1 MNYDEMA
8 VEILEQI
15 TELDGL
21 SEDKDL
27 DLFEA
32 GLLDSLAVIEV
43 IVQIEVMTGV
53 KLQPTDFV
61 REDISSVDNLSAFL
75 RNKEIKNETVQDYFD
90 CIVNNSN

>member
-21 SEDKDL
+21 SEDKDF

-32 GLLDSLAVIEV
+32 GLLDSLAVIEI
-43 IVQIEVMTGV
+43 IVQIEAMTGV
-53 KLQPTDFV
+53 KLQPTDFIS
-61 REDISSVDNLSAFL
+61 EDISNVNNLSLFL
-75 RNKEIKNETVQDYFD
+75 KTKGIKNEAH
-90 CIVNNSN
+90 

>member
-53 KLQPTDFV
+53 RLQPTDFV

-75 RNKEIKNETVQDYFD
+75 QNKEIKK
-90 CIVNNSN
+90 

>member
-1 MNYDEMA
+1 MNYDDMA

-43 IVQIEVMTGV
+43 IVQIEAMTGV
-53 KLQPTDFV
+53 KLQPTDFI
-61 REDISSVDNLSAFL
+61 REDISKVNNLSLFL
-75 RNKEIKNETVQDYFD
+75 KTKGIKNEAH
-90 CIVNNSN
+90 

>member
-21 SEDKDL
+21 SWDKDL

-75 RNKEIKNETVQDYFD
+75 RNKEIKK
-90 CIVNNSN
+90 

>member
-1 MNYDEMA
+1 MNYDDMA

-43 IVQIEVMTGV
+43 IVQIEAMTGV
-53 KLQPTDFV
+53 KLQPTDFI
-61 REDISSVDNLSAFL
+61 REDISNVNNLSRFL
-75 RNKEIKNETVQDYFD
+75 KTKGIKNEAH
-90 CIVNNSN
+90 

>member
-1 MNYDEMA
+1 MNYDDMA

-27 DLFEA
+27 DLFET

-43 IVQIEVMTGV
+43 IVQIEAMTGV
-53 KLQPTDFV
+53 KLQPTDFI
-61 REDISSVDNLSAFL
+61 REDISNVNNLSLFL
-75 RNKEIKNETVQDYFD
+75 KTKGIKNEAH
-90 CIVNNSN
+90 

>member
-43 IVQIEVMTGV
+43 IVQIEAMTGV
-53 KLQPTDFV
+53 KLQPTDFI
-61 REDISSVDNLSAFL
+61 REDISNVNNLSLFL
-75 RNKEIKNETVQDYFD
+75 KTKGIKNEAH
-90 CIVNNSN
+90 

>member
-43 IVQIEVMTGV
+43 IVQIEAMTGV
-53 KLQPTDFV
+53 KLQPTDFI
-61 REDISSVDNLSAFL
+61 REDISNVNNLSFFL
-75 RNKEIKNETVQDYFD
+75 KTKGIKNEAH
-90 CIVNNSN
+90 

>member
-1 MNYDEMA
+1 MKYDEMA

-27 DLFEA
+27 DSFEA

-75 RNKEIKNETVQDYFD
+75 RNKEIKK
-90 CIVNNSN
+90 

>member
-1 MNYDEMA
+1 MNYDDMA

-43 IVQIEVMTGV
+43 IVQIEAMTGV
-53 KLQPTDFV
+53 KLQPTDFI
-61 REDISSVDNLSAFL
+61 REDISNVNNLSLFL
-75 RNKEIKNETVQDYFD
+75 KTKGIKNEAH
-90 CIVNNSN
+90 

>member
-75 RNKEIKNETVQDYFD
+75 RNKEIKK
-90 CIVNNSN
+90 

>member
-1 MNYDEMA
+1 MNYDDMA

-43 IVQIEVMTGV
+43 IVQIEAMTGV
-53 KLQPTDFV
+53 KLQPTDFI
-61 REDISSVDNLSAFL
+61 REDISNVNNLSLFL
-75 RNKEIKNETVQDYFD
+75 KTKGLKR
-90 CIVNNSN
+90 

>member
-1 MNYDEMA
+1 MNYDDMA

-43 IVQIEVMTGV
+43 IVQIEAMTGV
-53 KLQPTDFV
+53 KLQPTDFI
-61 REDISSVDNLSAFL
+61 REDISNVNNLSFFL
-75 RNKEIKNETVQDYFD
+75 KTKGIKNEAH
-90 CIVNNSN
+90 

>member
-61 REDISSVDNLSAFL
+61 REDISSVDSLSAFL
-75 RNKEIKNETVQDYFD
+75 RNKEIKK
-90 CIVNNSN
+90 

>member
-21 SEDKDL
+21 SEDKDF

-43 IVQIEVMTGV
+43 IVQIEAMTGV
-53 KLQPTDFV
+53 KLQPTDFI
-61 REDISSVDNLSAFL
+61 REDISNVNNLSLFL
-75 RNKEIKNETVQDYFD
+75 KTKGIKNEAH
-90 CIVNNSN
+90 

>member
-43 IVQIEVMTGV
+43 IVQIEAMTGV
-53 KLQPTDFV
+53 KLQPTDFI
-61 REDISSVDNLSAFL
+61 REDISNVNNLSLFL
-75 RNKEIKNETVQDYFD
+75 KTKGI
-90 CIVNNSN
+90 

>member
-21 SEDKDL
+21 SEDKNL

-43 IVQIEVMTGV
+43 IVQIEAMTGV
-53 KLQPTDFV
+53 KLQPTDFI
-61 REDISSVDNLSAFL
+61 REDISNVNNLSLFL
-75 RNKEIKNETVQDYFD
+75 KTKGIKNEAH
-90 CIVNNSN
+90 

>member
-1 MNYDEMA
+1 MNYDDMA

-43 IVQIEVMTGV
+43 IVQIEAMTGV

-61 REDISSVDNLSAFL
+61 REDISNVNNLSLFL
-75 RNKEIKNETVQDYFD
+75 KTKGIKNEAH
-90 CIVNNSN
+90 